1 MGVAPTSI
9 VRVRDV
15 LLVTMPPEP
24 DDTTIARLQDDV
36 LAALDRHGAGGVV
49 LDIAAVET
57 FDSYFAR
64 TVDETARMVG
74 RMGGRTVVAGMRPA
88 VAITATQL
96 GLTLEGLLTAL
107 DVDRALDQL
116 DVGGGRRGAVLV

>member
-1 MGVAPTSI
+1 MQRQHTSI

-24 DDTTIARLQDDV
+24 DDTTIAQLQEDV
-36 LAALDRHGAGGVV
+36 LQALDRRPAAGVV

-64 TVDETARMVG
+64 TVDETARMVAL
-74 RMGGRTVVAGMRPA
+74 MGGRTVVAGMRPA

-96 GLTLEGLLTAL
+96 GLTLEGLLAAL
-107 DVDRALDQL
+107 DVDRALDL
-116 DVGGGRRGAVLV
+116 LEGKGVGRGGSRA